1 MKENNKS
8 WLKELKKDDLV
19 FVRGFNGQTN
29 LYSIEKITPKGNIK
43 VGGGLYN
50 PETGLRKTSDVF
62 DFSKLEEATPE
73 KVQKFRQNNIIKDTL
88 TILANLRIKDITY
101 EQFLQLRKI
110 LNIENSNE
118 ETGNELDP
126 KESWIIQKD
135 HGYDKREIWVKCPN
149 CNYSTTEM
157 SVSDYNFCPNC
168 GIPKYLNKGVNE
180 KS

>member
-1 MKENNKS
+1 MEENNKS

-19 FVRGFNGQTN
+19 FVRGFYGQTN
-29 LYSIEKITPKGNIK
+29 LYSIEKITPKGNIR
-43 VGGGLYN
+43 VGGGLYD

-73 KVQKFRQNNIIKDTL
+73 KVQKFRQNNMIKDTL
-88 TILANLRIKDITY
+88 TILANLQVKDITY

-118 ETGNELDP
+118 ETGNELNANGL
-126 KESWIIQKD
+126 SIIQK
-135 HGYDKREIWVKCPN
+135 
-149 CNYSTTEM
+149 
-157 SVSDYNFCPNC
+157 
-168 GIPKYLNKGVNE
+168 